1 MSLQWPLRNIIG
13 EDLFYGIMSTREFLS
28 VVLVLY
34 VLKGKEFYSLNEIL
48 ASLSIYS
55 LSYFHA
61 KNIMLCQVICLVLRS
76 ISVISVMLSSMC
88 IVLYVPS
95 TSKVPSTLLVLLKAY
110 RMLVIFFQSILSCL
124 GIILKC
130 SEAFCSLG
138 GLENTKSKQKLSK
151 MSHAFF

>member
-1 MSLQWPLRNIIG
+1 M
-13 EDLFYGIMSTREFLS
+13 
-28 VVLVLY
+28 
-34 VLKGKEFYSLNEIL
+34 
-48 ASLSIYS
+48 
-55 LSYFHA
+55 
-61 KNIMLCQVICLVLRS
+61 
-76 ISVISVMLSSMC
+76 ISVMLSSMC